1 MEQSLP
7 SALTQIQWVDA
18 LNALSLAMFGVN
30 GTVEISSFYP
40 NAKAAEAGRNAAM
53 ASTTWM
59 TKFMEGGTFFNANMN
74 RTAII
79 RIA

>member
-1 MEQSLP
+1 
-7 SALTQIQWVDA
+7 
-18 LNALSLAMFGVN
+18 MFGVN

-59 TKFMEGGTFFNANMN
+59 TKFMEGGAFFNANMN
-74 RTAII
+74 RTGII

>member
-1 MEQSLP
+1 
-7 SALTQIQWVDA
+7 
-18 LNALSLAMFGVN
+18 MFGAAGVI
-30 GTVEISSFYP
+30 EISSFYP
-40 NAKAAEAGRNAAM
+40 DAKSAEAGRNAAM

-59 TKFMEGGTFFNANMN
+59 TKFMEGGAFFNSDMN